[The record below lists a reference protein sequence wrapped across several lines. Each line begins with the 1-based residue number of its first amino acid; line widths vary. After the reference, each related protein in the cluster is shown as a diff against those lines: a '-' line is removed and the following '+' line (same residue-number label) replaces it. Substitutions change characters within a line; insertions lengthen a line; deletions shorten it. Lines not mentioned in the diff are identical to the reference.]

1 MAIRIFNNTAS
12 TNAQRYLGVN
22 NQRLATSIERISSG
36 IRINKGADDAA
47 GLAISEG
54 LRSDIRALRQAT
66 RNAND
71 GLSLL
76 NVTEGALNEQS
87 GILIRLRE
95 LASQA
100 ATGTVGSTE
109 RATIQLEFSALR
121 DELTR
126 IAMTTE
132 FNGIGV
138 IDGTLKSSKAA
149 TTASAPTKVAATTA
163 ASGAVTSVATANV
176 TTTKTDALTGIV
188 TTVVSAAAS
197 GAVTSVAATNQTLVS
212 TAASGAVTTTNQT
225 PVSAVATTNDIMIQI
240 GIDNS
245 ADSRIN
251 LNNSLSLDA
260 VTSSTLGVASLSVTG
275 AAEALTALAQIE
287 NAIASV
293 TATRGKVGA
302 VTNRLQRAVGALSIT
317 SENLQAAE
325 SSIRDADIAHEIA
338 QLTRNQILVQTSTA
352 MVGQSNLIP
361 QSVLQLLA

>member
-12 TNAQRYLGVN
+12 TNAQRILGIN

-36 IRINKGADDAA
+36 IRINRGADDAA

-71 GLSLL
+71 GMSLV
-76 NVTEGALNEQS
+76 NVAEGALNEQS
-87 GILIRLRE
+87 SILIRLRE

-126 IAMTTE
+126 IAATTE
-132 FNGIGV
+132 FNGTGL
-138 IDGTLKSSKAA
+138 IDGTL
-149 TTASAPTKVAATTA
+149 AS
-163 ASGAVTSVATANV
+163 SVAT
-176 TTTKTDALTGIV
+176 
-188 TTVVSAAAS
+188 
-197 GAVTSVAATNQTLVS
+197 TSHTL
-212 TAASGAVTTTNQT
+212 
-225 PVSAVATTNDIMIQI
+225 IQI
-240 GIDNS
+240 GIDSS
-245 ADSRIN
+245 ADSRID
-251 LNNSLSLDA
+251 LNDSLSLDA
-260 VTSSTLGVASLSVTG
+260 VTASTLGIATLSVT
-275 AAEALTALAQIE
+275 ASAEALTALSVIDT
-287 NAIASV
+287 AIASV
-293 TATRGKVGA
+293 TAARGKVGA
-302 VTNRLQRAVGALSIT
+302 VQNRLQRSVSALSIS

>member
-1 MAIRIFNNTAS
+1 MPIRIFNNTAS
-12 TNAQRYLGVN
+12 VNAQRLLSIN
-22 NQRLATSIERISSG
+22 NDRLAKSVERISSG
-36 IRINKGADDAA
+36 IRINRGADDAA

-71 GLSLL
+71 GMSLI

-121 DELTR
+121 NELTR
-126 IAMTTE
+126 IAETTE
-132 FNGIGV
+132 FNGIGL
-138 IDGTLKSSKAA
+138 INGNL
-149 TTASAPTKVAATTA
+149 AS
-163 ASGAVTSVATANV
+163 SVAT
-176 TTTKTDALTGIV
+176 
-188 TTVVSAAAS
+188 
-197 GAVTSVAATNQTLVS
+197 TSHTL
-212 TAASGAVTTTNQT
+212 
-225 PVSAVATTNDIMIQI
+225 IQI

-245 ADSRIN
+245 SNSRLD
-251 LNNSLSLDA
+251 LNNILALDA
-260 VTSSTLGVASLSVTG
+260 VTASTLGIAALSVT
-275 AAEALTALAQIE
+275 ASAEALTALAEIE
-287 NAIASV
+287 TAISSV
-293 TATRGKVGA
+293 TAARGKVGA
-302 VTNRLQRAVGALSIT
+302 VQNRLQRSVSALSVS

-325 SSIRDADIAHEIA
+325 SAIRDADIAHEIA

>member
-1 MAIRIFNNTAS
+1 MAIRIFNNIAS
-12 TNAQRYLGVN
+12 TNAQRILGIN
-22 NQRLATSIERISSG
+22 NDRLAQSIERISSG
-36 IRINKGADDAA
+36 IRINRGADDAA

-71 GLSLL
+71 GISLI

-126 IAMTTE
+126 IAQTTE
-132 FNGIGV
+132 FNGIGL
-138 IDGTLKSSKAA
+138 IDGNL
-149 TTASAPTKVAATTA
+149 AS
-163 ASGAVTSVATANV
+163 SVA
-176 TTTKTDALTGIV
+176 
-188 TTVVSAAAS
+188 S
-197 GAVTSVAATNQTLVS
+197 TSHT
-212 TAASGAVTTTNQT
+212 
-225 PVSAVATTNDIMIQI
+225 MIQI

-245 ADSRIN
+245 SNSRLD
-251 LNNSLSLDA
+251 LNAILGLDA
-260 VTSSTLGVASLSVTG
+260 ITSSTLGVASLSVT
-275 AAEALTALAQIE
+275 ASAEALTALATIE
-287 NAIASV
+287 TAIASV
-293 TATRGKVGA
+293 TAARGKVGA
-302 VTNRLQRAVGALSIT
+302 VQNRLTRSVSALSIS

-325 SSIRDADIAHEIA
+325 SSIRDADIAYEIA

>member
-1 MAIRIFNNTAS
+1 MAIRIFNNIAS
-12 TNAQRYLGVN
+12 TNAQRILGIN

-36 IRINKGADDAA
+36 IRINRGADDAA

-71 GLSLL
+71 GMSLV
-76 NVTEGALNEQS
+76 NVAEGALNEQS
-87 GILIRLRE
+87 SILIRLRE

-126 IAMTTE
+126 IAATTE
-132 FNGIGV
+132 FNGTGL
-138 IDGTLKSSKAA
+138 IDGTL
-149 TTASAPTKVAATTA
+149 AS
-163 ASGAVTSVATANV
+163 SVA
-176 TTTKTDALTGIV
+176 
-188 TTVVSAAAS
+188 S
-197 GAVTSVAATNQTLVS
+197 TSHTL
-212 TAASGAVTTTNQT
+212 
-225 PVSAVATTNDIMIQI
+225 IQI
-240 GIDNS
+240 GIDS
-245 ADSRIN
+245 SSDSRID
-251 LNNSLSLDA
+251 LNDSLSLDA
-260 VTSSTLGVASLSVTG
+260 VTASTLGIASLSVT
-275 AAEALTALAQIE
+275 ASAEALTALSVIDT
-287 NAIASV
+287 AIASV
-293 TATRGKVGA
+293 TASRGKVGA
-302 VTNRLQRAVGALSIT
+302 VQNRLQRSVSALSIS

-325 SSIRDADIAHEIA
+325 SSIRDADIAYEIA

>member
-1 MAIRIFNNTAS
+1 MAIRIFNNVAS
-12 TNAQRYLGVN
+12 TNAQRILGVN
-22 NQRLATSIERISSG
+22 NNRLAQSIERISSG

-71 GLSLL
+71 GMSLV

-87 GILIRLRE
+87 SILIRLRE

-126 IAMTTE
+126 IAQTTE
-132 FNGIGV
+132 FNGIGL
-138 IDGTLKSSKAA
+138 IDGTL
-149 TTASAPTKVAATTA
+149 AS
-163 ASGAVTSVATANV
+163 SVAT
-176 TTTKTDALTGIV
+176 
-188 TTVVSAAAS
+188 
-197 GAVTSVAATNQTLVS
+197 TSHT
-212 TAASGAVTTTNQT
+212 
-225 PVSAVATTNDIMIQI
+225 MIQI
-240 GIDNS
+240 GIDNT
-245 ADSRIN
+245 ANSRLD
-251 LNNSLSLDA
+251 LNATLGLDA
-260 VTSSTLGVASLSVTG
+260 VTSSTLGIATLSVTA
-275 AAEALTALAQIE
+275 AAEALTALADI
-287 NAIASV
+287 NTAISSV
-293 TATRGKVGA
+293 TAARGKVGA
-302 VTNRLQRAVGALSIT
+302 VQNRLQRSVSALSIT

-325 SSIRDADIAHEIA
+325 SAIRDADIAHEIA

>member
-12 TNAQRYLGVN
+12 VNAQRILGVN
-22 NQRLATSIERISSG
+22 NNRLAQSIERISSG

-71 GLSLL
+71 GISLV

-87 GILIRLRE
+87 SILIRLRE

-126 IAMTTE
+126 IAQTTE
-132 FNGIGV
+132 FNGIGL
-138 IDGTLKSSKAA
+138 IDGNL
-149 TTASAPTKVAATTA
+149 AS
-163 ASGAVTSVATANV
+163 SVAN
-176 TTTKTDALTGIV
+176 
-188 TTVVSAAAS
+188 
-197 GAVTSVAATNQTLVS
+197 TSHTL
-212 TAASGAVTTTNQT
+212 
-225 PVSAVATTNDIMIQI
+225 IQI
-240 GIDNS
+240 GIDSTSNS
-245 ADSRIN
+245 RLD
-251 LNNSLSLDA
+251 LNSTLALDA
-260 VTSSTLGVASLSVTG
+260 VTSSTLGIASLSVTA
-275 AAEALTALAQIE
+275 AAESLTALAQIE
-287 NAIASV
+287 TAIASV

-302 VTNRLQRAVGALSIT
+302 VQNRLQRSVSALSVS

-325 SSIRDADIAHEIA
+325 SAIRDADIAHEIA

>member
-138 IDGTLKSSKAA
+138 IDGTLASSKAA
-149 TTASAPTKVAATTA
+149 TTTA
-163 ASGAVTSVATANV
+163 ASGAVTSVAAATV

-212 TAASGAVTTTNQT
+212 TAASGAVT
-225 PVSAVATTNDIMIQI
+225 SATTNDIMIQI